1 MGNQTWTNLT
11 EGINID
17 AETSV
22 QSWESIRK
30 RPSRR
35 YRGLFRRLCPPKH
48 RRERDVAKAGLH
60 EGHHSPHLCGSDE
73 PGHSPDV
80 RR

>member
-11 EGINID
+11 EGIDID

-30 RPSRR
+30 SPSRR
-35 YRGLFRRLCPPKH
+35 YRELFRRLCPPKH

-60 EGHHSPHLCGSDE
+60 EGIPRICAGVTSLAIHPTM
-73 PGHSPDV
+73 